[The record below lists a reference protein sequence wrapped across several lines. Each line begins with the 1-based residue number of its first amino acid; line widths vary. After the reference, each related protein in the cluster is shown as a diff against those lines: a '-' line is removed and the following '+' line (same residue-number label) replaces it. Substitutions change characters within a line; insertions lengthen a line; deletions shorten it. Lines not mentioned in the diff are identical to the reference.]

1 MLEIKKL
8 EATSVL
14 STLKAEYFSHT
25 TDPLDGMWHFGF
37 APMAQHFGFYEHDQL
52 VGFCCINSDDY
63 LLQYYL
69 SPHAMTSADELFAL
83 IAQDNSNVIG
93 TINGAFVSTCDPK
106 FLSMCLDNSTSIKV
120 NALMYCG
127 IHKAASKP
135 ANISLTEAFEDQ
147 IHTFVEFAA
156 HAIGAPKEWLTS
168 YFGNLIARRE
178 LFGYWEKGQLVASG
192 ECRKFDEHQ
201 TEFADLGMIV
211 SPDYRGQGVATEVL
225 RALILLASSQGLTPM
240 CSTEKTNIPAQKAIA
255 KADLLTHHRL
265 LQVEFK

>member
-8 EATSVL
+8 ETTSTL
-14 STLKAEYFSHT
+14 SALKAEYFSHT
-25 TDPLDGMWHFGF
+25 TAPLDGMWHFGF

-52 VGFCCINSDDY
+52 VGFCCINSEGY

-69 SPHAMTSADELFAL
+69 SPHATTSADDLFAL

-93 TINGAFVSTCDPK
+93 AISGAFVSTCDLK
-106 FLSMCLDNSTSIKV
+106 FLSMCLDNNTSVKV

-127 IHKAASKP
+127 IHEAPSKAA
-135 ANISLTEAFEDQ
+135 NLSLVEASEDQ
-147 IHTFVEFAA
+147 LDIFVDFAA

-168 YFGNLIARRE
+168 YFGHLIARQE
-178 LFGYWEKGQLVASG
+178 LFGYWEEGQLVASG

-201 TEFADLGMIV
+201 TEYADLGIIV

-225 RALILLASSQGLTPM
+225 RALTLRATSQGLTPM
-240 CSTEKTNIPAQKAIA
+240 CSTEKTNIAAQKAIA
-255 KADLLTHHRL
+255 KAGLLTDHRL